1 MKFNKL
7 FMIILILM
15 LLPLIA
21 CSKEEEEEGHTG
33 EIGEE
38 IFHDSVLGDQEIT
51 LLSVSEATEYEGE
64 KPELDVFIIVEVSF
78 ENVSEEPILQ
88 INQPSKMA
96 LNSTDYAFHGN
107 EYTSEY
113 SNPGDTVTDTVI
125 FDVKKSEE
133 YRLDYNFGMLKR
145 LNITWFFDDEDFVE
159 TSTD

>member
-1 MKFNKL
+1 
-7 FMIILILM
+7 MIILILM

-21 CSKEEEEEGHTG
+21 CSKGEEEEGQTG
-33 EIGEE
+33 EIGEV
-38 IFHDSVLGDQEIT
+38 IFHDSVLGDEEIT
-51 LLSVSEATEYEGE
+51 LLSVSEAPEYEGE

-113 SNPGDTVTDTVI
+113 LNPGDTVTDTVI

-133 YRLDYNFGMLKR
+133 YRLDYNFGLFKR
-145 LNITWFFDDEDFVE
+145 LNITWFFDDEDFVK
-159 TSTD
+159 TSIDE